1 MGSQISNKDLG
12 EIIAFLNQNLSEVPG
27 TNHFIGRLK
36 NRRNEDDFIHAQII
50 KRIYESNKFKI
61 TGIDLSLQRYNN
73 DKGINEKFDIDI
85 ELNNE
90 YYIQIWHGASY
101 SSHRVKEIMDS
112 SKSYGGGVLSDFL
125 SDRKKIDK
133 KMQQLPNNNLGI
145 VICYPR
151 YGLGGDILPSNI
163 PKNKAFVEIMLVKAK
178 NGISELAGIFISE
191 DFNYQDVVIAIVK
204 SAGFTLRDPPVITT
218 ENTSNQTISSP
229 H

>member
-1 MGSQISNKDLG
+1 MCSQISNKDIG

-27 TNHFIGRLK
+27 ANHFIEKLK

-50 KRIYESNKFKI
+50 KRIFESNKFKI
-61 TGIDLSLQRYNN
+61 TGIDLSLQRYND

-112 SKSYGGGVLSDFL
+112 SNSYSGGVPSDFL
-125 SDRKKIDK
+125 ADSKNIDK
-133 KMQQLPNNNLGI
+133 KMRQLPNNNLGV

-151 YGLGGDILPSNI
+151 YGLGLDILPSKI
-163 PKNKAFVEIMLVKAK
+163 PKNKAFVEIMCVEAK

-204 SAGFTLRDPPVITT
+204 SAGFTLRNPPL
-218 ENTSNQTISSP
+218 
-229 H
+229 